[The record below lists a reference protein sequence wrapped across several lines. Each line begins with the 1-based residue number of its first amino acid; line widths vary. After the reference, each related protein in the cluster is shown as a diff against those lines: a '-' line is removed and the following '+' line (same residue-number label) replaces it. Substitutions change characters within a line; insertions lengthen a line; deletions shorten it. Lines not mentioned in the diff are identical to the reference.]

1 MIKNES
7 NIIKMVNQFLID
19 SKINKFLIYLE
30 YDLSLK
36 IIIIYL
42 NIIHIINYNLNFY
55 SIYFLNI
62 YIKHIPTIFAKTASG
77 KLTVF
82 HKY

>member
-42 NIIHIINYNLNFY
+42 NIIFCLF
-55 SIYFLNI
+55 
-62 YIKHIPTIFAKTASG
+62 
-77 KLTVF
+77 
-82 HKY
+82 